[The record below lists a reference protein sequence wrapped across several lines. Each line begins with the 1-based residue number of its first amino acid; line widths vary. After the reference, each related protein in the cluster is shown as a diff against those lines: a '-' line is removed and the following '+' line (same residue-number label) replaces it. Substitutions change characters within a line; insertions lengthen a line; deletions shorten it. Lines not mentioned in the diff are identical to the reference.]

1 MDDNG
6 DEYGDYGDY
15 GDYGSDDEYGTEDI
29 GNARQAFGN
38 EFDFG
43 LGAGMGSEALVD
55 VGAFD
60 EYEQFDD

>member
-15 GDYGSDDEYGTEDI
+15 GDYGSDDEYGCEDI
-29 GNARQAFGN
+29 GNAKRAFGN

-43 LGAGMGSEALVD
+43 VGAGMGCDALVD

-60 EYEQFDD
+60 DYD